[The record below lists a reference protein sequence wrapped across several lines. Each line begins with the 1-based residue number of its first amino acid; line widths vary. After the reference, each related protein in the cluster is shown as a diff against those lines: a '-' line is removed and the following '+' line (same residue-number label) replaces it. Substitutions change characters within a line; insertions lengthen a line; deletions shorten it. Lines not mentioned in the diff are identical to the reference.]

1 METIRNIKTAKERA
15 LYGIIDKELVNCRFE
30 GEEDGESALKE
41 SCNVIV
47 RDTYFDLRY
56 PFWHCTNSICE
67 NIEMTEK
74 CRAAFWYT
82 KNISIENSILN
93 GTKVLRECGVIRLVN
108 SDITSQ
114 ELGWFCKNIVVENL
128 KTKGEY
134 SFFKSSKMKVNKLQL
149 TGKYSFQY
157 VKDVE
162 IRNSILD
169 TKDAFW
175 ESENVTVIDSV
186 IKGEYLG
193 WYAKNLKLIRCKII
207 GTQPLCYCDNLT
219 LEDCEMIDTDLAF
232 EYSSVNATIIN
243 EVDSIKNPISGK
255 IVCKKIKELIFDEN
269 RRDNN
274 SVIIEETN

>member
-1 METIRNIKTAKERA
+1 
-15 LYGIIDKELVNCRFE
+15 
-30 GEEDGESALKE
+30 
-41 SCNVIV
+41 
-47 RDTYFDLRY
+47 
-56 PFWHCTNSICE
+56 
-67 NIEMTEK
+67 MTEK

-114 ELGWFCKNIVVENL
+114 ELGWFCKNIVVDNL

-193 WYAKNLKLIRCKII
+193 WYSKNLKLIRCKII
-207 GTQPLCYCDNLT
+207 GTQPLCYCYNLT

-232 EYSSVNATIIN
+232 EYSSVDVDVIN
-243 EVDSIKNPISGK
+243 EIDSIKNPKSG
-255 IVCKKIKELIFDEN
+255 IIKCLGVKEIINEDSIMESNYELI
-269 RRDNN
+269 
-274 SVIIEETN
+274 IK